1 MAGFQP
7 RVEVFEHGLGQRA
20 EAHVGHP
27 LAHLDV
33 AGGDSA
39 LAAQLEGGHLLT
51 RVGEG
56 HGSYVSGN
64 RCIDETVTAH
74 LLEGVLPAEERIC

>member
-1 MAGFQP
+1 MATTPDAAGAGP
-7 RVEVFEHGLGQRA
+7 ILV
-20 EAHVGHP
+20 VG
-27 LAHLDV
+27 
-33 AGGDSA
+33 GTGDPATPYAWSQA